1 MNQALK
7 RKIPDY
13 KKERC
18 AKCKYR
24 GMAGKTLI
32 CEYYII
38 TGQRR
43 RGAGENCE
51 EFEPGRKITVK
62 D

>member
-1 MNQALK
+1 MQRSLPKKN
-7 RKIPDY
+7 PDY

-24 GMAGKTLI
+24 GMAGKMLI

-43 RGAGENCE
+43 EKTGENCDK
-51 EFEPGRKITVK
+51 FTPGRKIAVK